1 MNSPRLIATGQQI
14 VSLTLAALVTSA
26 VLLSL
31 AAQAD
36 ERHADALAQVSPAA
50 RLCAT
55 PAAQPA
61 LPDRQAE
68 GRT

>member
-1 MNSPRLIATGQQI
+1 MTSPRLIATAQQI

-36 ERHADALAQVSPAA
+36 QQHADALAQTAQTA

-55 PAAQPA
+55 APAGA
-61 LPDRQAE
+61 RS
-68 GRT
+68 